1 MTHPGWMIAGTGT
14 GIGISPFHRGLTLG
28 SIDRVSMDT
37 VPSAARSTDRTT
49 ASIRPI
55 IILLSGMTMPSI
67 LGSTTLGTM
76 TLGSMVRY
84 GRYISRATTL
94 GTITHMQEADTYIW
108 TVLF

>member
-1 MTHPGWMIAGTGT
+1 
-14 GIGISPFHRGLTLG
+14 
-28 SIDRVSMDT
+28 MDT
-37 VPSAARSTDRTT
+37 VPSAASSTDRTT

-84 GRYISRATTL
+84 GQYISRATTL
-94 GTITHMQEADTYIW
+94 GTIMHMQEADIYIW